1 MKLRWRT
8 NICLGLA
15 VIVAL
20 AACNPQETADQLI
33 RETARSVIVPILAQ
47 TMPAPLAEAG
57 AECIIAVATPAE
69 LRSLAADYGKSAGTS
84 TVANIANLAARPA
97 ALRCLTAAAIPNL
110 RL

>member
-1 MKLRWRT
+1 MKHASAVF
-8 NICLGLA
+8 LGLVA
-15 VIVAL
+15 AL

-33 RETARSVIVPILAQ
+33 RETARAVIVPVFAQ

-57 AECIIAVATPAE
+57 ADCIIAAASPAE
-69 LRSLAADYGKSAGTS
+69 LSGLAADFGNSAGTS
-84 TVANIANLAARPA
+84 TVANITALATRPQ